1 MPFAYIIALRKGHSS
16 DGNFLPIAGS
26 PKRNRKPRP
35 PRSPVVRGFSY
46 AELGDVRKR
55 LTFRL
60 RKSRDGRTRLSTK
73 ALLPAILTLGIR
85 RPQSRWRCYC
95 SEIQSETRCATSTLL
110 AVNER
115 MFGAAQKLYRVVE
128 IATALF
134 VYFLEIHPYANGNG
148 HMTSRTSRLPI

>member
-1 MPFAYIIALRKGHSS
+1 MEMLLFRNSIRDALR
-16 DGNFLPIAGS
+16 DLDF
-26 PKRNRKPRP
+26 
-35 PRSPVVRGFSY
+35 V
-46 AELGDVRKR
+46 
-55 LTFRL
+55 
-60 RKSRDGRTRLSTK
+60 
-73 ALLPAILTLGIR
+73 
-85 RPQSRWRCYC
+85 W
-95 SEIQSETRCATSTLL
+95 